1 MTSQIFRRSPVR
13 FATWL
18 LLGLS
23 GAGMVGSRT
32 WADEVLP
39 KASPASKYAKMAAH
53 SPFAPPTA
61 PVVTQ
66 AAPTPPPAPGWADS
80 LTATM
85 LVQDGNTYMVTVIDS
100 QDLQKHLYLTS
111 AADATE
117 PMAVAS
123 IKWGATREEPPIITL
138 RKGKEFA
145 QVRYESGLSSLG
157 TNNNLGGPPI
167 PGARNPAPGT
177 PVAPGIRP
185 PPLTTTGPMNQGQPG
200 NAIRRPVIHSQPAPT
215 AVPARPLGNVP
226 ANGVRPNPAVQV
238 DDDDDD

>member
-1 MTSQIFRRSPVR
+1 M
-13 FATWL
+13 AH
-18 LLGLS
+18 
-23 GAGMVGSRT
+23 SRAR
-32 WADEVLP
+32 ADDILP

-61 PVVTQ
+61 AVVTQ
-66 AAPTPPPAPGWADS
+66 AAPTPPPAPGWADT

-100 QDLQKHLYLTS
+100 QDPQKHLYLTS
-111 AADATE
+111 APEDPVE

-123 IKWGATREEPPIITL
+123 IKWGANREDPPTITL

-145 QVRYESGLSSLG
+145 QVRYESGLSALG

-167 PGARNPAPGT
+167 PGGRNSGPG
-177 PVAPGIRP
+177 AAAAMGIRP
-185 PPLTTTGPMNQGQPG
+185 PPLSTTGPMNQGAPG
-200 NAIRRPVIHSQPAPT
+200 NAIRRPVIHSQPAPV
-215 AVPARPLGNVP
+215 VPVRPPGNVP
-226 ANGVRPNPAVQV
+226 ANAVRPNPAVQA